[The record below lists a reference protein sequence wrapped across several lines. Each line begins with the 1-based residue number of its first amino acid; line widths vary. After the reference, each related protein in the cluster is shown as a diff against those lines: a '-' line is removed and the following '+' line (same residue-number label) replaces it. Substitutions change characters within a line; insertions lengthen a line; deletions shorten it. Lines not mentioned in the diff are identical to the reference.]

1 MVRDVESIL
10 EAVFLNPM
18 FRNLFCNLGEMFKP
32 SQTRKWAWTSVSGTS
47 IMCTGV
53 KGTLPQFGES
63 DCFPLC
69 CCCSIFPHSS
79 IFGFD
84 MSSLWPWYDFVQEH
98 IYRKYLFFCVFRI
111 VFTWV
116 WGTEGFVLKEKTCYW
131 KVWLQRLN
139 ILPESLG
146 RVWGLLAYCFK
157 RWCAWLKVWI
167 AGHCSWIREFPQ
179 RPSTFPFPLLTV
191 CPHHY
196 HCANTGAQLG
206 GLN

>member
-1 MVRDVESIL
+1 MSLDFCVWNKYHVHWGK
-10 EAVFLNPM
+10 
-18 FRNLFCNLGEMFKP
+18 RNSTPIWGIWLL
-32 SQTRKWAWTSVSGTS
+32 
-47 IMCTGV
+47 
-53 KGTLPQFGES
+53 
-63 DCFPLC
+63 
-69 CCCSIFPHSS
+69 
-79 IFGFD
+79 
-84 MSSLWPWYDFVQEH
+84 SSLLLLFYFSSFKH
-98 IYRKYLFFCVFRI
+98 IWFWHEFTLAMVWFCPRAYLQKISFFFFVFRI

-116 WGTEGFVLKEKTCYW
+116 WGTEGFVLKEKICYW

-157 RWCAWLKVWI
+157 SWCAWLKVWI